1 MNRLEAFRRFFEP
14 ISPTGI
20 HRSNH
25 GSVCHRH
32 LAITLVALVLA
43 LFITSSCSSTDHT
56 RLAKSATTDTAEVF
70 VQPAFGTDL
79 RTKIAVIPFQAPS
92 NAQQAGQIL
101 TETYYQ
107 ELLRGGGFRQVTLVR
122 ELPPT
127 QRHLPAWQVLK
138 DYDLVLQGEIIHL
151 LTGTGSTPTQLQ
163 VEIRIVDV
171 ARGTMAW
178 YVKQQCVSRP
188 GEDLDLILKTVP
200 GEYAKPYQ
208 ELASVLARK
217 FVQIIT
223 TMPEKPPET
232 FSEPPL
238 GAQTPSGTGR

>member
-1 MNRLEAFRRFFEP
+1 MNRLEAFRCFLES
-14 ISPTGI
+14 ISAAGI

-32 LAITLVALVLA
+32 LAITLAVLVLA
-43 LFITSSCSSTDHT
+43 LLITSSCSSTDHT
-56 RLAKSATTDTAEVF
+56 RLAKSATTDTAEIF
-70 VQPAFGTDL
+70 VHPAFGTDL

-92 NAQQAGQIL
+92 NAQQAGHIL

-138 DYDLVLQGEIIHL
+138 DYDLVLQGQIIHL

-223 TMPEKPPET
+223 TMPEKPAET
-232 FSEPPL
+232 RSEPPL